1 MDQITIIRPDD
12 WHLHV
17 RDGKMLTSVVPYTAR
32 QFARAIIMPN
42 LTPPVTSKEMAASYR
57 DRILAAVPEGVDFT
71 PLMTAYMTDG
81 TDPEDLAAGHAEGIY
96 TAVKLYPAN
105 ATTNSA
111 FGVTDVTKID
121 HVFARMA
128 EIGMPLLV
136 HGEVTD
142 PKTDIFD
149 RESIFIETIL
159 KPLIGRH
166 PDLKVVLEHIT
177 TEQAVEFVKSA
188 GDKVGATITQHH
200 MMINRTDMF
209 KGGIRPHLY
218 CLPIAKRE
226 QHRQAVRD
234 AGTSGHKRFFLGTDS
249 APHPTHAKES
259 SCGCAGIF
267 NAPTAIEHYA
277 QIFDEDGRL
286 ENFEGFAS
294 KNGPAFYGLPE
305 NTETITLTRQDTLIP
320 DSLDLD
326 TGDKILPFMAGE
338 TVSWS
343 LGN

>member
-1 MDQITIIRPDD
+1 MDRLTITRPDD

-17 RDGKMLTSVVPYTAR
+17 RDGAMLKCVVPYTAR
-32 QFARAIIMPN
+32 QFGRAIIMPN

-57 DRILAAVPEGVDFT
+57 ERILAAVPEGCDFT

-81 TDPEDLAAGHAEGIY
+81 TDPDDLAAGHAEGIY

-111 FGVTDVTKID
+111 FGVTDVTRID
-121 HVFARMA
+121 HVIARMA
-128 EIGMPLLV
+128 EIGMPLLI
-136 HGEVTD
+136 HGEVTGGD
-142 PKTDIFD
+142 VDIFD
-149 RESIFIETIL
+149 REAVFIETIL

-188 GDKVGATITQHH
+188 GDKVAATITQHH
-200 MMINRTDMF
+200 MMINRSDMF

-226 QHRQAVRD
+226 QHRRAVRA
-234 AGTSGHKRFFLGTDS
+234 AGVSGHNRFFLGTDS
-249 APHPTHAKES
+249 APHEVHAKES

-267 NAPTAIEHYA
+267 NAPTAIEAYA
-277 QIFDEDGRL
+277 QIFDEEGALDNL
-286 ENFEGFAS
+286 EAFAS
-294 KNGPAFYGLPE
+294 LNGPAFYGLVP
-305 NTETITLTRQDTLIP
+305 NKDKITLERAETRIP
-320 DSLDLD
+320 EKLELEGGTIIPFLAGDSLNWRL
-326 TGDKILPFMAGE
+326 
-338 TVSWS
+338 V
-343 LGN
+343 